1 MASYVNLILD
11 TTAPKGV
18 KVLING
24 DEKKTASTAVTLTI
38 SCSDEDKTDYQMKI
52 WGISGVT
59 TESSASWEDYCEQ
72 KNVTLPTGDG
82 AKTVYIKIRDDVWN
96 ESETVSDVINLYTS
110 VPMVKGFTA
119 DKSKLSLVEGKNSII
134 ITGEVSEDVD
144 AMKIVIVD
152 DINAEYNSPSN
163 KSIPITNGS
172 ALFQY
177 PALGGIANMCVVDY
191 LEFENLEFDH
201 SSTLSCTIT
210 GKDFQSAAGSDGLKI
225 VKVFVRSAT
234 SGKWSV

>member
-1 MASYVNLILD
+1 MASYVNLTLD

-18 KVLING
+18 KMLING
-24 DEKKTASTAVTLTI
+24 NENKTASTAVTLTI

-52 WGISGVT
+52 WGISGVE
-59 TESSASWEDYCEQ
+59 TESSAKWEDYCEE

-82 AKTVYIKIRDDVWN
+82 VKTVYIKIRDDVWN

-110 VPMVKGFTA
+110 VPIVKRFTA
-119 DKSKLSLVEGKNSII
+119 DKSKLSLVEGKNSIM

-144 AMKIVIVD
+144 AMKIVLVD
-152 DINAEYNSPSN
+152 DVNAEYDSPTN

-172 ALFQY
+172 YLYQF
-177 PALGGIANMCVVDY
+177 PALGSVVSMCVIDY
-191 LEFENLEFDH
+191 LEFENLDFYQG
-201 SSTLSCTIT
+201 STMSCTIT
-210 GKDFQSAAGSDGLKI
+210 GKDFQLAAGSDGLKI
-225 VKVFVRSAT
+225 VKVFVRSAA